1 MMMGGFWS
9 DADMVNDRCKAVYTV
24 ALLVA
29 VRSAV
34 AVESDAS
41 KAKLDVLI
49 HPRFCDP
56 SVNVT
61 TTDATNGAR
70 IPSMMLTL
78 CCSSFKMRTM
88 KL

>member
-24 ALLVA
+24 ALRVA

-49 HPRFCDP
+49 HRFCDP

-61 TTDATNGAR
+61 TTDATSDATG
-70 IPSMMLTL
+70 T
-78 CCSSFKMRTM
+78 
-88 KL
+88 